1 MNGNDRFKS
10 ETLLSVKMSFQIILF
25 VFSVVVFLSLITA
38 GVLFGAAGRAIY
50 AFILGVLGHSAY
62 PLFVAVLFFT
72 IKIFAGKKFTI
83 KNKSVICSFILF
95 FTAGLCYHLF
105 TSREI
110 LSLSQSY
117 SEYIEKCFEA
127 GNSGVGGATGGGL
140 LFGLV
145 VYPVKALFET
155 TGSYIIYG
163 LIFAFTALILF
174 NGKGKREI
182 TEVKEYPSDYFNNV
196 QPLQKEYTLPQFQ
209 QPQYIPQQAV
219 LPQGVPQV
227 NPQQVLGQQVPM
239 SAETQPA
246 SKANKKDDI
255 VTVPKKLF
263 VGYIDDFVSTK
274 AKKTKSSSKSY
285 DILYSNKPKISEEDI
300 YPQSSGV
307 ANTLGGTSYTETF
320 GDDFE
325 SKKKYILTPIDN
337 ILKPGNDYGT
347 GRIFPLSRQKEE
359 NKTVEKPPRINHN
372 MSSGSNLYQKYANE
386 PEIPITDNT
395 QKTSALKAENHDY
408 LENLSSLMERY
419 NRTANEKSTFLTGG
433 DMQQNIDS
441 DRKVHPENEQDKNLN
456 EGSGNN
462 PVDLGF
468 GQNEGSLG
476 FGQNEDSGDYR
487 HNIEDIYGNAIK
499 INRPSGGD
507 KPQSKQE
514 NPLKYQTEIAMKKD
528 TPVIRSP
535 YVAPPTALMNDI
547 IFDPAENAEN
557 YQEKVTALENTL
569 EEFKVP
575 AKVVS
580 VTPGPT
586 VTRYELQMPPGIPV
600 SKLTSRAN
608 DIAMCLASNGEIRI
622 EAPIPGKSLLGIELP
637 NKKRQKVGLKE
648 VIDSPEFINSKSFV
662 AFALGKEIS
671 GKNVIVD
678 FTKIPHLLV
687 AGSTGS
693 GKSVCLNTLII
704 SILYKASPE
713 DVRLILIDPK
723 RVEFNVY
730 NGLPHLMLKDV
741 ITDAEKAIS
750 AFNWAINEMD
760 RRFEL
765 FKETMSKDI
774 IAYNE
779 KIKQSG
785 GVKLPRILIIVDE
798 LAELMMINKRELEEK
813 IKKISQLSRAA
824 GIHLILA
831 TQRPS
836 VDIITGVIKANLSS
850 RVTFKLMTQADS
862 RTVLDCSGAEKL
874 LGEGDMIF
882 ISNNM
887 PKPVR
892 LQGPFISM
900 SEVEAIV
907 DFVKSNNEAYYD
919 DEIEQKIMNS
929 PSENEESDEEEQS
942 GEMDKFFVD
951 ALRLAIDAGQISI
964 SMVQRRFAV
973 GYSRAG
979 KIIDEMEKQKYISAF
994 EGSKP
999 RQVLITREE
1008 FERKFGTGS

>member
-1 MNGNDRFKS
+1 MDDNNNGKFNSD
-10 ETLLSVKMSFQIILF
+10 TLLSVKMSFQIIMF
-25 VFSVVVFLSLITA
+25 VFSAVVFLSLITGGA
-38 GVLFGAAGRAIY
+38 LFGEAGRAIN
-50 AFILGVLGHSAY
+50 AFILGVFGHSAY
-62 PLFVAVLFFT
+62 PLFIAALFFA
-72 IKIFAGKKFTI
+72 IKIFSGKKSSI

-95 FTAGLCYHLF
+95 LSAFLCYQLL
-105 TSREI
+105 TTQLI
-110 LSLSQSY
+110 LSETISY
-117 SEYIEKCFEA
+117 SDYLTLCFNA
-127 GNSGVGGATGGGL
+127 GAAGVSGATGGGL
-140 LFGLV
+140 VFGII
-145 VYPVKALFET
+145 VYPVKSLFEI
-155 TGSYIIYG
+155 TGSYIIYS
-163 LIFAFTALILF
+163 LIFAFTVLILF
-174 NGKGKREI
+174 SSKRIKKDIE
-182 TEVKEYPSDYFNNV
+182 EKEYPADLFAGNFTRRPQQNIETRDYSFPEYQQQQQQQA
-196 QPLQKEYTLPQFQ
+196 QPQNEIRQKEELVQKTEN
-209 QPQYIPQQAV
+209 A
-219 LPQGVPQV
+219 
-227 NPQQVLGQQVPM
+227 
-239 SAETQPA
+239 
-246 SKANKKDDI
+246 KKDI
-255 VTVPKKLF
+255 ITEVPKKLF
-263 VGYIDDFVSTK
+263 VGYIDDYVNV
-274 AKKTKSSSKSY
+274 KTKKPRTKSKSY
-285 DILYSNKPKISEEDI
+285 DILYSNKTKPEYYDDIAEEEISN
-300 YPQSSGV
+300 S
-307 ANTLGGTSYTETF
+307 LGGASYTETF

-325 SKKKYILTPIDN
+325 SKKKFILTPIDN
-337 ILKPGNDYGT
+337 ILRPDSDYGT
-347 GRIFPLSRQKEE
+347 ERLFPVKKINTEQKTED
-359 NKTVEKPPRINHN
+359 NNTRKPPRINHN
-372 MSSGSNLYQKYANE
+372 MGTSITGGENIYQKYANE
-386 PEIPITDNT
+386 PYPKVKDEQI
-395 QKTSALKAENHDY
+395 QKNNFQGGKQDY
-408 LENLSSLMERY
+408 LDNLSDLMNKY
-419 NRTANEKSTFLTGG
+419 SKSANEKPNFIADSPDSMPTGLTRNINKGNNDDYFNNEDTKQYGNNSENNFDTDKNSDGNGG
-433 DMQQNIDS
+433 NID
-441 DRKVHPENEQDKNLN
+441 
-456 EGSGNN
+456 
-462 PVDLGF
+462 
-468 GQNEGSLG
+468 
-476 FGQNEDSGDYR
+476 
-487 HNIEDIYGNAIK
+487 DIYGNALK
-499 INRPSGGD
+499 IN
-507 KPQSKQE
+507 KPQNYDKQFNRQE
-514 NPLKYQTEIAMKKD
+514 NPLKYQTEISVKKD
-528 TPVIRSP
+528 NPVIKSP
-535 YVAPPTALMNDI
+535 YIAPPAALMNDI
-547 IFDPAENAEN
+547 SFDPNDVSEN
-557 YQEKVTALENTL
+557 YEEKVAALENTL
-569 EEFKVP
+569 EEFKVA

-586 VTRYELQMPPGIPV
+586 VTRYELQMPPGVPV

-648 VIDSPEFINSKSFV
+648 LIDANEFTSNKSPV
-662 AFALGKEIS
+662 TFALGKEIT
-671 GKNVIVD
+671 GKNVIID
-678 FTKIPHLLV
+678 FTKMPHLLV

-723 RVEFNVY
+723 RVEFNIY

-765 FKETMSKDI
+765 FKQSVSKDI

-785 GVKLPRILIIVDE
+785 GQKLPRILIIVDE

-862 RTVLDCSGAEKL
+862 RTVLDCGGAEKL

-882 ISNNM
+882 LSNTM

-900 SEVEAIV
+900 TEVEAIV
-907 DFVKSNNEAYYD
+907 EFVKNNNEANYD
-919 DEIEQKIMNS
+919 EEIEQEILN
-929 PSENEESDEEEQS
+929 PITEEEVYQDD
-942 GEMDKFFVD
+942 EQQEEVDRYFTD
-951 ALRLAIDAGQISI
+951 ALKLAIDSGQISI

-979 KIIDEMEKQKYISAF
+979 KIIDEMERQKFISAF

-1008 FERKFGTGS
+1008 FERRFGTG